1 MQKDFQKKHYKE
13 NTGIRIEYQ
22 KKGAN
27 KMLKLIKKKILKTGI
42 SRK

>member
-27 KMLKLIKKKILKTGI
+27 KMLKLIKKIF
-42 SRK
+42 

>member
-22 KKGAN
+22 KKVP
-27 KMLKLIKKKILKTGI
+27 IKCLN
-42 SRK
+42 